1 MGDQSRKKN
10 SSDFKINKSCPPDRE
25 INILL
30 MGQTGTGKT
39 TFINSLV
46 NYFIHDTLDEAIKDE
61 IKIIIPTSFYF
72 HDEETFEAKLINIG
86 DITDDE
92 GANERGQSCTQQC
105 RSFVFPFGSRNLRLI
120 DTPGMGDTRGSQ
132 KDNENLFEIL
142 TYISHYEHLNAICIF
157 LKPNEERLTI
167 VFRLFIKQILH
178 YLGPTAADNIVF
190 IFTSARTTYFAPGNS
205 KKLLQVLLK
214 EYSDQYKQEIPFEKA
229 NTFLV
234 DNEAFRYL
242 ALHQKGILT
251 NDEHVQTYR
260 QSWDSTIKEY
270 ERFIEY
276 ISLRPLQ
283 AIASTLSLN
292 EAEQLI
298 KKLSRPI
305 AEIIRLIQYN
315 IQLAIRHKENSNK
328 NKKKDA
334 NQIPQIVADI
344 VTIKKPKLICFSNRC
359 LQKSKLND
367 NDQTIDMQECE
378 NDSYLDGVV
387 QEVVKDPKIQRSK
400 VFNKATNKCG
410 TCDCSYQHHMNI
422 TYEYKARQTYRDM
435 TEKLNGSNDNSS
447 ISKAIQA
454 YIDELREEQKKI
466 DNIYMKLSEFLHVH
480 AIHPC
485 SDDIVDYLYLFA
497 REEKIKGDLGI
508 ENKDVIDNLT
518 AIFEA
523 YQADIGAFKS
533 TLTEK
538 NAENAAGIL
547 KPDEVFLQV
556 GLLYRLPINGRRIRD
571 QVELLKHLEDE
582 GVKQREKRIRIPKK
596 AAQSRI
602 MHLTGDDGSGISTE
616 RL

>member
-1 MGDQSRKKN
+1 MGDQSRKKT
-10 SSDFKINKSCPPDRE
+10 SSDLKFNERCPPDRE

-39 TFINSLV
+39 TFINSLA

-92 GANERGQSCTQQC
+92 GVNERGQSCTQQC
-105 RSFVFPFGSRNLRLI
+105 RSFIFPFGSRNLRLI

-132 KDNENLFEIL
+132 QDNENLFEIL

-190 IFTSARTTYFAPGNS
+190 IFTSARTTHFAPGNS
-205 KKLLQVLLK
+205 KKLLQTLLK
-214 EYSDQYKQEIPFEKA
+214 EYSDRYQQEIPFAKA

-242 ALHQKGILT
+242 ALHKKGIQT
-251 NDEHVQTYR
+251 NDEQVQAYR
-260 QSWDSTIKEY
+260 QSWDYTIKES

-276 ISLRPLQ
+276 VSHLPLQ

-305 AEIIRLIQYN
+305 AETIRLIQYN
-315 IQLAIRHKENSNK
+315 IQLATQHNENPNK

-334 NQIPQIVADI
+334 NKIPQMVGDI
-344 VTIKKPKLICFSNRC
+344 ALIKSPKLICFSNRC
-359 LQKSKLND
+359 LQKRKLND
-367 NDQTIDMQECE
+367 NGQITDIQECE
-378 NDSYLDGVV
+378 NGSYLDGVV

-400 VFNKATNKCG
+400 VFNKETNKCG
-410 TCDCSYQHHMNI
+410 ICDCSYKHHMNI
-422 TYEYKARQTYRDM
+422 TYEYKTRQKYRDV
-435 TEKLNGSNDNSS
+435 TEKLNGNNDNSS
-447 ISKAIQA
+447 ISTAIQE
-454 YIDELREEQKKI
+454 YINELKEEQKTI
-466 DNIYMKLSEFLHVH
+466 DNLYMPLSKFLHVH

-485 SDDIVDYLYLFA
+485 SDDIIDYLQLFI
-497 REEKIKGDLGI
+497 REEKIKGELGI
-508 ENKDVIDNLT
+508 ENKDVINNLT

-523 YQADIGAFKS
+523 YQADIGTFQS
-533 TLTEK
+533 TSTEK
-538 NAENAAGIL
+538 HAEKAAEIL

-556 GLLYRLPINGRRIRD
+556 GLLSRLQISGRRIRD
-571 QVELLKHLEDE
+571 QVDLLKHLEDE
-582 GVKQREKRIRIPKK
+582 GVKQREQRIRIPRK
-596 AAQSRI
+596 AAESRI
-602 MHLTGDDGSGISTE
+602 MRLSDNDGSPISTE
-616 RL
+616 L